1 VRVHTQRG
9 NVVLASDASHYYENI
24 QTTRPFI
31 AAVDIAAMMDSFR
44 KIERLATTSHHIIPG
59 HDPLVMQRY
68 AAPSAALQDIVVR
81 LDVHPAV

>member
-1 VRVHTQRG
+1 
-9 NVVLASDASHYYENI
+9 VLASDASHYYENI

-44 KIERLATTSHHIIPG
+44 KIERLADSFNHIIPG

-68 AAPSAALQDIVVR
+68 SASAASLQDIVVR
-81 LDVHPAV
+81 LDVQPAM